1 MPRVPGLW
9 YIRPYKST
17 ERSTCP
23 SVVKHH
29 PSAVRHGAPAGDE
42 HSSIF
47 SQPCGCSPAPL
58 CSDLHCSQS
67 SPTSRRDKEEEA
79 GPQPSLSGF
88 RCPHIL
94 TLGWKTNLLL
104 SATVALLPARGL
116 LRVAGRH
123 WADWLAPPGWARA
136 PAPWPHAHLPSTGG
150 ENDVPWNR
158 VPTWGGLH
166 PSTVNAHLLSTSQQ
180 GDAETK
186 AHASVQHQESSFQSC
201 VEASLHPWDTQHR
214 NFSWT
219 SPHLPFHFWST
230 AQKWSS
236 VIPNQHQATS
246 LPFQYPCVSTS
257 AQSCCL
263 AFTTDEEIAHGP
275 LPEPWC
281 AFPDSFSCRGTSMSL
296 YCKTLPFHILKC
308 CPWVRNMHTLW
319 MRIMNWW
326 FHYLI
331 FQHISICA
339 VAYGEIIR

>member
-1 MPRVPGLW
+1 MRAASCATSVCCNYNHDFSCGPAFVTDTTEHPRRLMPRVPGLW

-123 WADWLAPPGWARA
+123 WAD
-136 PAPWPHAHLPSTGG
+136 
-150 ENDVPWNR
+150 
-158 VPTWGGLH
+158 
-166 PSTVNAHLLSTSQQ
+166 
-180 GDAETK
+180 
-186 AHASVQHQESSFQSC
+186 
-201 VEASLHPWDTQHR
+201 
-214 NFSWT
+214 
-219 SPHLPFHFWST
+219 
-230 AQKWSS
+230 
-236 VIPNQHQATS
+236 
-246 LPFQYPCVSTS
+246 
-257 AQSCCL
+257 
-263 AFTTDEEIAHGP
+263 
-275 LPEPWC
+275 
-281 AFPDSFSCRGTSMSL
+281 
-296 YCKTLPFHILKC
+296 
-308 CPWVRNMHTLW
+308 
-319 MRIMNWW
+319 
-326 FHYLI
+326 
-331 FQHISICA
+331 
-339 VAYGEIIR
+339 